1 MKKIIFFLALIYF
14 LLSSIGVLLAKNL
27 KSEQDYLQEIGQLLQ
42 TGKIDEALQ
51 INRNMISDY
60 PNSVKAYTS
69 MALIYA
75 NQDKLSDAA
84 TNVKYALSLSP
95 ASPAAQ
101 DEKNDLFQAHSI
113 LANIYAK
120 KGEIRSAI
128 SELDKAVKLKS
139 DSEGAYYMLGVLYT
153 QIKKNKEAREAFQK
167 VIQIGGNGESKG
179 VLANYA
185 KQVLEKNKY
194 K

>member
-1 MKKIIFFLALIYF
+1 MKKIIFFIVLTCFFFSASGI
-14 LLSSIGVLLAKNL
+14 LLAKNSRFE
-27 KSEQDYLQEIGQLLQ
+27 KEYLREIGQLIQ

-95 ASPAAQ
+95 ASPAQ
-101 DEKNDLFQAHSI
+101 EDKNDLFQAHNV

-120 KGEIRSAI
+120 QGEIGSAI
-128 SELDKAVKLKS
+128 SELNKAIKLKS
-139 DSEGAYYMLGVLYT
+139 DSDGAYYMLGVLYT
-153 QIKKNKEAREAFQK
+153 QVKKNKEAMDAFQK

-179 VLANYA
+179 VLAGYA